1 MEFFSLIGDT
11 LFGWVLDANSSD
23 YGTILNLEVPAWI
36 FIMLVVITVATVM
49 TFYYG
54 VAKNVANATKKN
66 YFTVFLLGLLVVW
79 LANLIIIPTIVDDW
93 DYALGLNNILMSL
106 VDSLCYAILY
116 EIISL
121 FAKENSNARHIHLF
135 NCFS

>member
-1 MEFFSLIGDT
+1 MDFFSLIGDT